1 VRVLTGHMEIHTKR
15 VYDEPAASDGYR
27 VLVDRLWPRGLSKEK
42 ADIDLWAKQVAPSA
56 ELRRAFHHEGMPFDD
71 FVAAY
76 RAELA
81 SNTAEVEKLRGEIAG
96 HDVVTLLYAMHDPDH
111 NHAGL
116 LREALEK

>member
-1 VRVLTGHMEIHTKR
+1 MDIRTKR

-42 ADIDLWAKQVAPSA
+42 ADVDLWAKDVAPSA
-56 ELRRAFHHEGMPFDD
+56 ELRKAFHHEDMPFAE
-71 FVAAY
+71 FVMAY

-81 SNTAEVEKLRGEIAG
+81 AHAAEVTALRDEIAG
-96 HDVVTLLYAMHDPDH
+96 HAVVTLLYAMNDTEH

-116 LREALEK
+116 VREALQA